1 MVVVITLA
9 LLGLNIWGFY
19 SLKQD
24 YNENWFY
31 PSDSYAYEYNEMKE
45 KYFPGG
51 GARGAVYCS
60 KLETSQDFPFLAIE
74 LNIPNLMIT
83 YRNKSI
89 KFLMILKP
97 EYDFVCT
104 LNAIF
109 KEKNPVSVEIMKY

>member
-1 MVVVITLA
+1 M
-9 LLGLNIWGFY
+9 
-19 SLKQD
+19 
-24 YNENWFY
+24 
-31 PSDSYAYEYNEMKE
+31 
-45 KYFPGG
+45 
-51 GARGAVYCS
+51 
-60 KLETSQDFPFLAIE
+60 AIE

-89 KFLMILKP
+89 KFLTILKP